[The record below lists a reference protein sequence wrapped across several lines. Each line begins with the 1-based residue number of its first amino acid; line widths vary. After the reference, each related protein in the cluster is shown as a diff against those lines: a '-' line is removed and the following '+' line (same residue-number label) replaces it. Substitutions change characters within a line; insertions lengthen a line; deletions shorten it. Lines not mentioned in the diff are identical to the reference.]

1 MLGDLERLRA
11 ELWSRLL
18 SGAGPAGGPRIPAE
32 DDHLLTVKQ
41 ASQKLGVSPDWLYRQ
56 ASKLPFTVR
65 LGGRR
70 LRFSIRGIQRYI
82 RARMER

>member
-1 MLGDLERLRA
+1 
-11 ELWSRLL
+11 
-18 SGAGPAGGPRIPAE
+18 
-32 DDHLLTVKQ
+32 
-41 ASQKLGVSPDWLYRQ
+41 
-56 ASKLPFTVR
+56 VR